1 MTEIGLRDGA
11 GTPSGSWPHRA
22 GDGSGMLTF
31 VTGNGRDLSPTLLAE
46 LSRRFATV
54 FVLCVGD
61 GSRSRMI
68 RHRHPKHVRVLRCA
82 SATHGA
88 AMWTVQARRF
98 AGRGAS
104 R

>member
-1 MTEIGLRDGA
+1 
-11 GTPSGSWPHRA
+11 
-22 GDGSGMLTF
+22 MLTF
-31 VTGNGRDLSPTLLAE
+31 VTGNGRDLSPTLLGA

-61 GSRSRMI
+61 GSRSRTI
-68 RHRHPKHVRVLRCA
+68 RHRHPKHVQILRCA

-98 AGRGAS
+98 AGRGVY